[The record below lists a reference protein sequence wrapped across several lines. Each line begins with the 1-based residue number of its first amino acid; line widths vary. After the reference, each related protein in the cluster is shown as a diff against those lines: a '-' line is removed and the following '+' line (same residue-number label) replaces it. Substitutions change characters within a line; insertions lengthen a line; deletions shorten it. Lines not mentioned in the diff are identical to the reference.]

1 VPKGDVVSLVAVAI
15 GGFGVIA
22 LQIAFSWWLVKW
34 GRKDEE
40 ELRVKQ
46 SRIDELDR
54 AVEDR
59 DIALAG
65 AQSALA
71 REKSALSA
79 AEEQRAN
86 AIKLVEKMAADNPRA
101 VTDAIREQ
109 LARLQ
114 ALSRVSEVPAAPA
127 GEGDREAGAVH
138 GGAAPD

>member
-1 VPKGDVVSLVAVAI
+1 MVSAVVVAV

-34 GRKDEE
+34 GRKDEG
-40 ELRVKQ
+40 ELRVQQ

-65 AQSALA
+65 AKSALA
-71 REKSALSA
+71 RERAALSA
-79 AEEQRAN
+79 AEEQRAS
-86 AIKLVEKMAADNPRA
+86 AIKLVETLAADNPGA
-101 VTDAIREQ
+101 VADAIREQ

-114 ALSRVSEVPAAPA
+114 ALSRVPKVPAGPA
-127 GEGDREAGAVH
+127 GDGDREADPVH
-138 GGAAPD
+138 GGSTPD